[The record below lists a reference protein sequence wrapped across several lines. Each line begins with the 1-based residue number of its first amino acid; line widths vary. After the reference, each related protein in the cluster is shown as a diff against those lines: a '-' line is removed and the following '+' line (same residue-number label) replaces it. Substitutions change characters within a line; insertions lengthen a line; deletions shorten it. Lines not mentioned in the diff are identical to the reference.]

1 MFNKLFNLF
10 KSEEPSKLQD
20 FGLMAVD
27 MHSHLIPGI
36 DDGVKDIDESL
47 FLIRQLKE
55 LGFKKL
61 ITTPHVVSGGYN
73 NTTEI
78 ILEGRDK
85 VRAALKANAIDI
97 AFDASA
103 EYYCD
108 ETMYE
113 KIEKKDLITFGNNYM
128 LMEFSYMAKPNCAWD
143 VIYKLQVAN
152 YKVILAHPE
161 RYPFF
166 YENDFRAYHDLKD
179 RGLYLQLNIGSLS
192 GKYGKGAK
200 ITAER
205 MIDENMVDFIGTDL
219 HNARHAEHLKTC
231 LNLKYLE
238 KILTS
243 DKLKNKTLL

>member
-1 MFNKLFNLF
+1 
-10 KSEEPSKLQD
+10 
-20 FGLMAVD
+20 MAVD

-36 DDGVKDIDESL
+36 DDGAKDIDESL
-47 FLIRQLKE
+47 FLIRQLKD

-73 NTTEI
+73 NTTQI

-97 AFDASA
+97 EFDASA

-128 LMEFSYMAKPNCAWD
+128 LMEFSYMAKPNCAYD

-179 RGLYLQLNIGSLS
+179 RGVYLQLNIGSLS

-219 HNARHAEHLKTC
+219 HNGRHAEHLKTC